1 MLCIF
6 CSQERPPS
14 LEHVFPLAIGG
25 TVTTD
30 RVCAVCNSTLG
41 TRVDAALSD
50 FLPIRTRRAQLGL
63 ADTTSA
69 ASVSDLALFIATVPV
84 AAIVGVIPF
93 LISVVT
99 SPVWLARG
107 EHRQRRTGAAS

>member
-6 CSQERPPS
+6 CCKERASS

-30 RVCAVCNSTLG
+30 RVCRECNSMLG

-50 FLPIRTRRAQLGL
+50 FLPIRMR
-63 ADTTSA
+63 
-69 ASVSDLALFIATVPV
+69 
-84 AAIVGVIPF
+84 
-93 LISVVT
+93 
-99 SPVWLARG
+99 
-107 EHRQRRTGAAS
+107 